1 MKNIKFLLIVLLLPA
16 LTGCEKVIELDLG
29 NKTNQLV
36 IEANITN
43 INGPQVVK
51 LSKNVPVTNTNT
63 YPPVTGATVVISDDK
78 GNSYPAL
85 ESSEGTYTF
94 NAAGL
99 SGSSYT
105 MNVTTEG
112 KSYKAVSTMPVL
124 VKLDSVTTKL
134 SDSDSKLREIVVH
147 YQDPLGTVNKYRF
160 VVFVN
165 DKQLKAVYA
174 SDDDFNDGKYVHND
188 LEQPED
194 IEIRPGDKITVEMQ
208 GVDKPVHTY
217 WLSLMQQQDNG
228 PIGNAA
234 PANPPTNIS
243 PATFGLFSAHTTQT
257 LTITAK

>member
-16 LTGCEKVIELDLG
+16 LTGCEKVIQLDLG
-29 NKTNQLV
+29 NKTNELV

-43 INGPQVVK
+43 TGGPQMVR
-51 LSKNVPVTNTNT
+51 LSKDVPITNTNT

-78 GNSYPAL
+78 GNSYPAT
-85 ESSEGTYTF
+85 ESSAGTYTL
-94 NAAGL
+94 NATGL
-99 SGSSYT
+99 PGSTYT
-105 MNVTTEG
+105 MNVSTEG
-112 KSYKAVSTMPVL
+112 KNYRAVSTMPGL
-124 VKLDSVTTKL
+124 VKLDSITTKL
-134 SDSDSKLREIVVH
+134 SDSDPKLREIVVH
-147 YQDPLGTVNKYRF
+147 YQDPPGIVNQYRF

-174 SDDDFNDGKYVHND
+174 NDDDFNDGKYVRND

-208 GVDKPVHTY
+208 CVDKPVHTY
-217 WLSLMQQQDNG
+217 WLSLKQQQDNG

-243 PATFGLFSAHTTQT
+243 PTTFGLFSAHTTQT